1 MEKSLPVKTAKALA
15 RQTSPFALFLAQYAY
30 LQRFHATG
38 FVVRSSLTIADCD
51 WSVNIGED
59 VITVNYRPD
68 VSLSQVRSEQWSKL
82 NAEIGRNEVEAE
94 NVRDALKKLQTSIE
108 QVEGKRSLLSKI
120 DEAKQPD
127 IYAAEK
133 KKLNE
138 LESFLGDYQP
148 FLDQYNALIESCE
161 QKIKYAKDSL
171 DALPTIRESQ
181 TYEFPLSEIAE
192 VIK

>member
-1 MEKSLPVKTAKALA
+1 MEKSLPVKTAKAPA

-38 FVVRSSLTIADCD
+38 FVVRSSITIADCD

-68 VSLSQVRSEQWSKL
+68 VSLAQVRSEQWSKL
-82 NAEIGRNEVEAE
+82 TAEIGRNEVEAE

-133 KKLNE
+133 KKLDE

>member
-1 MEKSLPVKTAKALA
+1 MEKSLPVKPAKALA
-15 RQTSPFALFLAQYAY
+15 RQTSPFALFIAQYAY

-68 VSLSQVRSEQWSKL
+68 VSLAQVRSEQWSKL
-82 NAEIGRNEVEAE
+82 TTEIARNEVEAE

-133 KKLNE
+133 KKLDE

>member
-38 FVVRSSLTIADCD
+38 FVVRSSITIADCD
-51 WSVNIGED
+51 WSVIIGED
-59 VITVNYRPD
+59 SITVTSRPD

-120 DEAKQPD
+120 GEAKQPD

>member
-1 MEKSLPVKTAKALA
+1 MEKSLPVKTAKAPA

-138 LESFLGDYQP
+138 LESFLCDYQP

>member
-1 MEKSLPVKTAKALA
+1 MEKSLPVKTAKAPA
-15 RQTSPFALFLAQYAY
+15 RQTSPFALFIAQYAY

-38 FVVRSSLTIADCD
+38 FVVRSSITIADCD
-51 WSVNIGED
+51 WSVIIGED
-59 VITVNYRPD
+59 IITVTSRPD
-68 VSLSQVRSEQWSKL
+68 VSLAQVRSEQWSKL
-82 NAEIGRNEVEAE
+82 TAEIGRNEVEAE

-133 KKLNE
+133 KKLDE

>member
-1 MEKSLPVKTAKALA
+1 MEKSVSVKTAKAPA

-38 FVVRSSLTIADCD
+38 FVVRSSITIADCD
-51 WSVNIGED
+51 WSVVIGED
-59 VITVNYRPD
+59 SITVTSRPD
-68 VSLSQVRSEQWSKL
+68 VSLAQVRSEQWSKL
-82 NAEIGRNEVEAE
+82 TTEIGRNKVEAE

-133 KKLNE
+133 KKLDE

-161 QKIKYAKDSL
+161 QKIKQAKDSL

>member
-1 MEKSLPVKTAKALA
+1 MEKSLPVKPAKAPA
-15 RQTSPFALFLAQYAY
+15 RQTSPFALFIAQYAY

-38 FVVRSSLTIADCD
+38 FVVRSSHTIADCD

-59 VITVNYRPD
+59 VITVTSRPD
-68 VSLSQVRSEQWSKL
+68 VSLAQVRSEQWSKL
-82 NAEIGRNEVEAE
+82 NAEIGRNEVEAK

-133 KKLNE
+133 KKLDE

-161 QKIKYAKDSL
+161 QKIKQAKDSL

>member
-1 MEKSLPVKTAKALA
+1 MEKSLPVKTAKAPA

-59 VITVNYRPD
+59 VITVTSRPD
-68 VSLSQVRSEQWSKL
+68 VSLAQVRSEQWSKL

>member
-1 MEKSLPVKTAKALA
+1 MEKSLPVKTAKAPA

>member
-1 MEKSLPVKTAKALA
+1 MEKSLPVKTAKAPA

-38 FVVRSSLTIADCD
+38 FVVRSSITIADCD
-51 WSVNIGED
+51 WSVIIGED
-59 VITVNYRPD
+59 SITINYRPD
-68 VSLSQVRSEQWSKL
+68 VSLAQVRSEQWSKL
-82 NAEIGRNEVEAE
+82 TTEIARNEVEAE
-94 NVRDALKKLQTSIE
+94 NVRDALKKLETSIE

-133 KKLNE
+133 KKLDE

>member
-1 MEKSLPVKTAKALA
+1 MEKSLPVKTAKAPA

-68 VSLSQVRSEQWSKL
+68 VSLAQVRSEQWSKL

>member
-1 MEKSLPVKTAKALA
+1 MEKSLPVKTAKAPA

-38 FVVRSSLTIADCD
+38 FVVRSSITIADCD

-68 VSLSQVRSEQWSKL
+68 VSLAQVRSEQWSKL

-133 KKLNE
+133 KKLDE

>member
-1 MEKSLPVKTAKALA
+1 MEKSLPVKTVKALA
-15 RQTSPFALFLAQYAY
+15 RQTSPFALFIAQYAY

-59 VITVNYRPD
+59 VITVTSRPD
-68 VSLSQVRSEQWSKL
+68 VSLAQVRSEQWSKL
-82 NAEIGRNEVEAE
+82 NAEIGRNEVEAK

-133 KKLNE
+133 KKLDE

-161 QKIKYAKDSL
+161 QKIKQAKDSL

>member
-1 MEKSLPVKTAKALA
+1 MEKSLPVKTAKAPA
-15 RQTSPFALFLAQYAY
+15 RQTSPFALFIAQYAY

-38 FVVRSSLTIADCD
+38 FVVRSSITIADCD
-51 WSVNIGED
+51 WSVIIGED
-59 VITVNYRPD
+59 SITVNYRPD

>member
-1 MEKSLPVKTAKALA
+1 MEKSLPVKTAKAPA

-59 VITVNYRPD
+59 SITVTSRPD
-68 VSLSQVRSEQWSKL
+68 VSLAQVRSEQWSKL
-82 NAEIGRNEVEAE
+82 TAEIGRNEVEAE

>member
-1 MEKSLPVKTAKALA
+1 MEKSLPVKTAKAPA
-15 RQTSPFALFLAQYAY
+15 RQTSPFALFIAQYAY

-38 FVVRSSLTIADCD
+38 FVVRSSITIADCD
-51 WSVNIGED
+51 WSVIIGED
-59 VITVNYRPD
+59 IITVTSRPD
-68 VSLSQVRSEQWSKL
+68 VSLAQVRSEQWSKL
-82 NAEIGRNEVEAE
+82 TAEIGRNEVEAE

>member
-1 MEKSLPVKTAKALA
+1 MEKSLPVKTAKAPA

-59 VITVNYRPD
+59 SITVTSRPD
-68 VSLSQVRSEQWSKL
+68 VSLAQVRSEQWSKL
-82 NAEIGRNEVEAE
+82 TAEIGRNEVEAE

-133 KKLNE
+133 KKLDE

>member
-1 MEKSLPVKTAKALA
+1 MEKSVSVKTAKAPA

-38 FVVRSSLTIADCD
+38 FVNRSSITIADCD

-59 VITVNYRPD
+59 IITVTSRPD
-68 VSLSQVRSEQWSKL
+68 VSLAQVRSEQWSKL
-82 NAEIGRNEVEAE
+82 TTEIGRNEVEAE

-133 KKLNE
+133 KKLDE

-161 QKIKYAKDSL
+161 QKIKQAKDSL